1 MSESEYPFEIFLW
14 EAEVKEDINP
24 ELIFRKVGYSLNTSV
39 EFVELDSFFELAAT
53 EQSWHSTKE
62 KETVKRYQNLVKL
75 IKANLADVKVARLGT
90 ITIDVYI
97 VGRTPSGDLAGL
109 TTKVVET

>member
-14 EAEVKEDINP
+14 KTEDKEDIKP
-24 ELIFRKVGYSLNTSV
+24 ELIREKIGYLLNTPV
-39 EFVELDSFFELAAT
+39 EFVELDSFFGLAAT

-62 KETVKRYQNLVKL
+62 KKTVKRYQNLVKL
-75 IKANLADVKVARLGT
+75 IKDNLADVKVARIGT